1 MDCKTAQTFVPG
13 LVKQKCCCTE
23 RSWEI
28 YWLLPKFIA
37 QFYPLTSLSLLLGK
51 IRRGG
56 ITSTMNTITN
66 PANVMMCLEWPCHFS
81 IPIVYIE
88 HLLEVHSM
96 YIVYIECWKAECDWL
111 TLTNSFSQHSDL
123 FFFLKSFS
131 GCQYWKLYSTTIQ
144 LQRKKKKKKIN

>member
-1 MDCKTAQTFVPG
+1 MC
-13 LVKQKCCCTE
+13 
-23 RSWEI
+23 
-28 YWLLPKFIA
+28 WLLPKFIP

-56 ITSTMNTITN
+56 GITSTMNTITN
-66 PANVMMCLEWPCHFS
+66 PASVMMCLEWPCHFS

-111 TLTNSFSQHSDL
+111 TLANSFSQHPDL
-123 FFFLKSFS
+123 FCFFKSFS

-144 LQRKKKKKKIN
+144 LQRKKNQLVTFKFWFVATVILFDFSQLHS